1 MASLAWTLTSFGSY
15 LSNTDF
21 SEKVRYAAQPKML
34 FRRFVDQEA
43 ETGMKRGGEVS
54 LFDKLRNVATA
65 GGSLTETTTI
75 PKTNFQIVQDSLT
88 VYEWGEPVAQLCDSC
103 RKILKFLSLT
113 IGTAKEILWTTRICK
128 ASYLI

>member
-88 VYEWGEPVAQLCDSC
+88 VYEWGEQHCPVIDDMELLC
-103 RKILKFLSLT
+103 
-113 IGTAKEILWTTRICK
+113 A
-128 ASYLI
+128 A